1 MWERIENVFRLGVK
15 ELRGVRADVVLVFLI
30 IYSFTYSVYEP
41 ARNSAGELA
50 NASVAIVDED
60 HSEASRRIRD
70 AMRRPF
76 ALPAQVISIDEVDRA
91 MDLGRFTF
99 VVNIPPNFERDLM
112 KGRWTPIQ
120 FNVDATAM
128 SQVTTGARYI
138 QYVIAQEVAALRG
151 IAQEVAALRAYPGGA
166 PPEVELV
173 VRAEYNANL
182 DDYRFAGIA
191 QIINNITLVAMFL
204 TGAAVIRE
212 REHGTL
218 EHLLVLPLGPAEIC
232 LSKIWA
238 NGLVVMVAAQ
248 LSLLIVVQWWLGV
261 PIPGSI
267 PLFMLGQ
274 AIYLFAVTSL
284 GIYLA
289 TLATSM
295 PQFAPLAMSVFLVL
309 ELLSGG
315 ATPLESMPEA
325 LQTVMQFSPTTHFVT
340 FAPAILF
347 RGAGFDIVWPEFL
360 WVAGIGAV
368 LFTAALLRF
377 RKTLIEA
384 QS

>member
-1 MWERIENVFRLGVK
+1 MLDRIANVYRLGIK
-15 ELRGVRADVVLVFLI
+15 ELLGVRNDVVLVLLI
-30 IYSFTYSVYEP
+30 VYSFTYSVYQP
-41 ARNSAGELA
+41 AKNSTGELA

-70 AMRRPF
+70 ALRKPF
-76 ALPAQVISIDEVDRA
+76 VLPAEELSVAEIDPA
-91 MDLGRFTF
+91 MDKGRYTF
-99 VVNIPPNFERDLM
+99 VVNIPPNFERDLL

-120 FNVDATAM
+120 LNVDATAM
-128 SQVTTGARYI
+128 SQVTTGTRYI
-138 QYVIAQEVAALRG
+138 QNVITQEVRSLRG
-151 IAQEVAALRAYPGGA
+151 YHAGAA
-166 PPEVELV
+166 PEVDLV
-173 VRAEYNANL
+173 VQPKYNPNL

-191 QIINNITLVAMFL
+191 QIINNITLIAMFL

-218 EHLLVLPLGPAEIC
+218 EHLLVLPLRPVEIM
-232 LSKIWA
+232 LAKIWA

-248 LSLLIVVQWWLGV
+248 LSLWIVVRWWLGV

-267 PLFMLGQ
+267 PVFMLGQ
-274 AIYLFAVTSL
+274 AIYLFAATSL
-284 GIYLA
+284 GIFLA

-315 ATPLESMPEA
+315 ATPLESMPET
-325 LQTVMQFSPTTHFVT
+325 LQTIMQFSPTTHFVT

-347 RGAGFDIVWPEFL
+347 RGAGLDIVWPEFA
-360 WVAGIGAV
+360 WTAGIGAV

>member
-1 MWERIENVFRLGVK
+1 MWERIQNIFRLGIK
-15 ELRGVRADVVLVFLI
+15 ELLGVRADVVLVFLI
-30 IYSFTYSVYEP
+30 VYSFTYSVYEP

-60 HSEASRRIRD
+60 HSETSRRIQD
-70 AMRRPF
+70 AMRKPF
-76 ALPAQVISIDEVDRA
+76 ALPAEVIAIDDVDRA
-91 MDLGRFTF
+91 MDLGRYTF

-112 KGRWTPIQ
+112 RGRWTPIQ

-138 QYVIAQEVAALRG
+138 QNIIAQEVAALRG
-151 IAQEVAALRAYPGGA
+151 CPPHA

-173 VRAEYNANL
+173 VRAKYNANL

-232 LSKIWA
+232 LAKIWA
-238 NGLVVMVAAQ
+238 NGLVVLVAAQ
-248 LSLLIVVQWWLGV
+248 LSLWIVVRHWLGV

-267 PLFMLGQ
+267 PLFILGQ
-274 AIYLFAVTSL
+274 LIYLFAVTSL
-284 GIYLA
+284 GIFLA
-289 TLATSM
+289 TLATTM

-325 LQTVMQFSPTTHFVT
+325 LQRIMQFSPTTHFVT

-347 RGAGFDIVWPEFL
+347 RGADLAIVWPEFA

-368 LFTAALLRF
+368 LFTAAVLRF

-384 QS
+384 QN

>member
-1 MWERIENVFRLGVK
+1 MWERIANIYRLGVK

-30 IYSFTYSVYEP
+30 VYSFTYSVYEP

-76 ALPAQVISIDEVDRA
+76 ALPAEVISVTEIDPA
-91 MDLGRFTF
+91 MDTGRFTF
-99 VVNIPPNFERDLM
+99 VINIRPNFERDLM
-112 KGRWTPIQ
+112 EGRWTPIQ
-120 FNVDATAM
+120 LNVDATAM
-128 SQVTTGARYI
+128 SQVTTGVRYI
-138 QYVIAQEVAALRG
+138 QYVIAQEITALRG
-151 IAQEVAALRAYPGGA
+151 YPGGA

-173 VRAEYNANL
+173 VRAKYNANL
-182 DDYRFAGIA
+182 DDFRFAGIA

-232 LSKIWA
+232 LAKIWA

-267 PLFMLGQ
+267 PLFMVGQ

-284 GIYLA
+284 GIFLA

-295 PQFAPLAMSVFLVL
+295 PQFAPLAMAVFLVL

-315 ATPLESMPEA
+315 ATPLESMPET
-325 LQTVMQFSPTTHFVT
+325 LQTIMQFSPTTHFVT

-347 RGAGFDIVWPEFL
+347 RGASFDIVWPEFA

-384 QS
+384 QT

>member
-1 MWERIENVFRLGVK
+1 MWERIENIFRLGIK
-15 ELRGVRADVVLVFLI
+15 ELRGVRADLVLVVLIV
-30 IYSFTYSVYEP
+30 YSFTYSVYEP
-41 ARNSAGELA
+41 ARNSTGELA

-70 AMRRPF
+70 AMRKPF
-76 ALPAQVISIDEVDRA
+76 ALPADVISIDEVDRA
-91 MDLGRFTF
+91 MDLGRYTF

-112 KGRWTPIQ
+112 KGRWTPLQ

-128 SQVTTGARYI
+128 SQVTTGARYV
-138 QYVIAQEVAALRG
+138 QNVIAQEVAALRG
-151 IAQEVAALRAYPGGA
+151 YPQGA
-166 PPEVELV
+166 PPEVDLV

-218 EHLLVLPLGPAEIC
+218 EHLLVLPLGPAQIC
-232 LSKIWA
+232 LAKIWA
-238 NGLVVMVAAQ
+238 NGLVVLVAAQ
-248 LSLLIVVQWWLGV
+248 LSLLIVVQGWLGV
-261 PIPGSI
+261 PIPGSV
-267 PLFMLGQ
+267 PLFIVGEV
-274 AIYLFAVTSL
+274 IYLFAVTSL

-289 TLATSM
+289 TQATTM

-325 LQTVMQFSPTTHFVT
+325 LQRIMQFSPTTHFVI

-347 RGAGFDIVWPEFL
+347 RGAGLDIVWPEFA
-360 WVAGIGAV
+360 WTAGIGMF
-368 LFTAALLRF
+368 LFTAAVLRF